1 MTPVIHLRRVKTAR
15 FNINRKRH
23 MGEADFH
30 LKKFWRCHLNEYDL
44 TMAMSRKREQS
55 DLKVD
60 ILIDDVL
67 QHRNDQ
73 VDLGDEENNENL
85 KKMSEHL
92 ERRLNEEE
100 DDDKTDSPSDDVS
113 TGNAD
118 KTRRQDDGSSDPA
131 SRGDSTA
138 SKSKPTLDDILDEVD
153 AKAKSKVVQAEEL
166 DQRRLTKAV
175 NPIIKAKAEQSR
187 KASAKG
193 WIPFCVALIVI
204 GVAWMVVGFC
214 TAGEWPI
221 PFFGGWNMACG
232 GFLIVYGGLMLLGWR

>member
-1 MTPVIHLRRVKTAR
+1 MRSIVVLLSIHILHQQK
-15 FNINRKRH
+15 KRH
-23 MGEADFH
+23 AGKADVH
-30 LKKFWRCHLNEYDL
+30 LKKFWRYRINEYDL

-67 QHRNDQ
+67 QHKNDQ
-73 VDLGDEENNENL
+73 VDLGDEDDNENL
-85 KKMSEHL
+85 RKMSEHL

-100 DDDKTDSPSDDVS
+100 D
-113 TGNAD
+113 AD
-118 KTRRQDDGSSDPA
+118 KTGSPADDSHTGNDNETRQQD
-131 SRGDSTA
+131 DSTA
-138 SKSKPTLDDILDEVD
+138 SKPTLDDILNEVD
-153 AKAKSKVVQAEEL
+153 AKAKSKVAQAEEL

-187 KASAKG
+187 RASAKG
-193 WIPFCVALIVI
+193 WVPFCVALIMI
-204 GVAWMVVGFC
+204 GVVWMVVGFC

>member
-1 MTPVIHLRRVKTAR
+1 MHILHQQK
-15 FNINRKRH
+15 NRHAGK
-23 MGEADFH
+23 ADFH
-30 LKKFWRCHLNEYDL
+30 LKKFWRYHLNEYDL

-85 KKMSEHL
+85 RKMSEHL
-92 ERRLNEEE
+92 ERMLNEEE
-100 DDDKTDSPSDDVS
+100 DADKTDSPSDDVS
-113 TGNAD
+113 TGNDD
-118 KTRRQDDGSSDPA
+118 KTRRRDDGSSDPA
-131 SRGDSTA
+131 SGGDSTA
-138 SKSKPTLDDILDEVD
+138 SKSKPTLDDILDKVD
-153 AKAKSKVVQAEEL
+153 AKAKSQVIQAEEL

-204 GVAWMVVGFC
+204 GVVWMVVGFC
-214 TAGEWPI
+214 TAGEWPV

>member
-1 MTPVIHLRRVKTAR
+1 
-15 FNINRKRH
+15 
-23 MGEADFH
+23 
-30 LKKFWRCHLNEYDL
+30 
-44 TMAMSRKREQS
+44 MAMSRKREQS

-85 KKMSEHL
+85 RKMSEYL
-92 ERRLNEEE
+92 ERMLNEEE
-100 DDDKTDSPSDDVS
+100 DADKTDSPSDDVS
-113 TGNAD
+113 TGNDD
-118 KTRRQDDGSSDPA
+118 KTRRRDDGSSDPA
-131 SRGDSTA
+131 SGGDSTA

-153 AKAKSKVVQAEEL
+153 AKAKSQVIQAEEL

-204 GVAWMVVGFC
+204 GVVWMVVGFC
-214 TAGEWPI
+214 TAGEWPV

>member
-1 MTPVIHLRRVKTAR
+1 MSLHILHQQK
-15 FNINRKRH
+15 KRH
-23 MGEADFH
+23 AGKADFH
-30 LKKFWRCHLNEYDL
+30 LKKFWRYPVNEYDL

-67 QHRNDQ
+67 QHKNDQ
-73 VDLGDEENNENL
+73 VDLGDEDNNENL
-85 KKMSEHL
+85 RKMSEHL

-100 DDDKTDSPSDDVS
+100 DADKTDSPSDDVS
-113 TGNAD
+113 TGNDD
-118 KTRRQDDGSSDPA
+118 KTRRRNDGSPDPA
-131 SRGDSTA
+131 SGGDSTA

-153 AKAKSKVVQAEEL
+153 AKAKSQVIQAEEL

-193 WIPFCVALIVI
+193 WVPFCVALIMI
-204 GVAWMVVGFC
+204 GVVWMVVGFC

>member
-1 MTPVIHLRRVKTAR
+1 
-15 FNINRKRH
+15 
-23 MGEADFH
+23 
-30 LKKFWRCHLNEYDL
+30 
-44 TMAMSRKREQS
+44 MAMSRKREQS

-67 QHRNDQ
+67 QHKNDQ
-73 VDLGDEENNENL
+73 VDLGDEDNNENL
-85 KKMSEHL
+85 RKMSEHL

-100 DDDKTDSPSDDVS
+100 DADKTDSPSDDVS
-113 TGNAD
+113 TGNDD
-118 KTRRQDDGSSDPA
+118 KTRRRNDGSPDPA
-131 SRGDSTA
+131 SGGDSTA

-153 AKAKSKVVQAEEL
+153 AKAKSQVIQAEEL

-193 WIPFCVALIVI
+193 WVPFCVALIMI
-204 GVAWMVVGFC
+204 GVVWMVVGFC

>member
-1 MTPVIHLRRVKTAR
+1 MRLIVVLLSIHILHQQK
-15 FNINRKRH
+15 KRH
-23 MGEADFH
+23 AGKADFH
-30 LKKFWRCHLNEYDL
+30 LKKFWRYRINEYDL

-67 QHRNDQ
+67 QHKNDQ

-85 KKMSEHL
+85 RKMSEHL

-100 DDDKTDSPSDDVS
+100 DANKIGSPSDDGY
-113 TGNAD
+113 TGND
-118 KTRRQDDGSSDPA
+118 DETRRQDDKSSDPA
-131 SRGDSTA
+131 SGGDSTA
-138 SKSKPTLDDILDEVD
+138 SKPTLDDILNEVD
-153 AKAKSKVVQAEEL
+153 AKAKSKVAQAEEL

-187 KASAKG
+187 RASAKG
-193 WIPFCVALIVI
+193 WVPFCVALIVI
-204 GVAWMVVGFC
+204 GVVWMVVGFC